1 MYDAV
6 LKYSATEYYLGIVEL
21 PELRQNQRR
30 SSKKD
35 IEIMTNQKQLIGTKK
50 KTAKRYSNKRVPQL
64 DHLDFLACLLGNL
77 PADTPHS
84 GQSLIESTDKIT
96 PVSCRDAATTG
107 LVTEEALDP
116 GASSIHEMNAD
127 ALRSIAEAQEKTE

>member
-35 IEIMTNQKQLIGTKK
+35 VEIMTNQKQLIGTKK

-77 PADTPHS
+77 PAESPHS
-84 GQSLIESTDKIT
+84 GQSLIEFIDKTT
-96 PVSCRDAATTG
+96 PISCRGAATTDA
-107 LVTEEALDP
+107 EAEDKPDP
-116 GASSIHEMNAD
+116 DVASIHIANAD
-127 ALRSIAEAQEKTE
+127 ALRSIAESQEKAG